1 MSELDVQVD
10 QEEQGVDVV
19 RLIGEL
25 DISTV
30 GEMDSVIRQLEERS
44 ATLVIDLAK
53 LEFLDSTGLRLIY
66 EVDER
71 ARHSGRRVALIR
83 GPESVHR
90 VFRITRLE
98 TRLQFVASTEE
109 LLGNK

>member
-1 MSELDVQVD
+1 MSELDVRVD
-10 QEEQGVDVV
+10 QDEQGVDVV

-30 GEMDSVIRQLEERS
+30 GEMEAVLQRVEERS
-44 ATLVIDLAK
+44 STLVLDLAD

-66 EVDER
+66 EIDER

-90 VFRITRLE
+90 VFRITKLE
-98 TRLQFVASTEE
+98 SRLQFVASTEE